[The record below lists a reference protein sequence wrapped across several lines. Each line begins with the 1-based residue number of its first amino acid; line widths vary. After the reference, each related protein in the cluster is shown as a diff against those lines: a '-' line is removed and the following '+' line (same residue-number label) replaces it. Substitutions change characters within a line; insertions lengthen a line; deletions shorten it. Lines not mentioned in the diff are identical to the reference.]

1 MDTKVKPESS
11 GSTVKVIK
19 GGSSPLPKGYI
30 PLLDKGYVGLVDNMG
45 DELTVANSARVS
57 YHKQSELNYDGSLK
71 DGDARLVQFLLR
83 ENHWEPFRHCVLT
96 YEAHMP
102 LFVARQHFKYVVGST
117 HLSEQHAWSEGSRRY
132 LTDEPTF
139 YIPSIGEWR
148 KKPENSKQGS
158 GDNFSEGMGLYF
170 TKRLENLIDISLRE
184 YNEALTMGVAPEQA
198 RLFLA
203 AYGMYVRYRWTASL
217 QGVLHFLSQRLEHD
231 AQKEIQDLAKGV
243 LQLTEPLF
251 PLTFEAFLGERE

>member
-1 MDTKVKPESS
+1 MSNNN
-11 GSTVKVIK
+11 
-19 GGSSPLPKGYI
+19 PLPEGYI
-30 PLLDKGYVGLVDNMG
+30 PLLDKGYVGLVDHMG

-57 YHKQSELNYDGSLK
+57 YHKQSELNEDGSLK
-71 DGDARLVQFLLR
+71 EKDERLVKFLMR
-83 ENHWEPFRHCVLT
+83 EGHWEPFRHCVLT
-96 YEAHMP
+96 YEAYMP

-132 LTDEPTF
+132 ITDEPTF
-139 YIPSIGEWR
+139 HIPGIGEWR

-158 GDNFSEGMGLYF
+158 GGNFTDGMGMYF

-184 YNEALTMGVAPEQA
+184 YNDALTMGVAPEQA

-217 QGVLHFLSQRLEHD
+217 QGVLHFLAQRLEHD
-231 AQKEIQDLAKGV
+231 AQKEIQDLAVGV
-243 LQLTEPLF
+243 YELTNPIF
-251 PLTFEAFLGERE
+251 PLTFEAFFEGRS